1 MAASS
6 SSYELWLSDKLLS
19 LNPDCDTDVFVT
31 YISSILDE
39 DDTPTEEKKESLG
52 SILGEVVVRLINKY
66 CNCVIWSRGDE
77 SNSNIIIII
86 IVGKRSTRIPL
97 H

>member
-39 DDTPTEEKKESLG
+39 ADTPTEEKKESLG

-66 CNCVIWSRGDE
+66 CIIWILG
-77 SNSNIIIII
+77 SNSNIKIII